1 MKMKTDLD
9 QYLRVLRNMK
19 GNKIDFDYCV
29 MPEGYRLVRAG
40 LNLSPRLS
48 KEDMCVWMAGYI
60 EAVGM
65 MEEVTP

>member
-1 MKMKTDLD
+1 MT
-9 QYLRVLRNMK
+9 